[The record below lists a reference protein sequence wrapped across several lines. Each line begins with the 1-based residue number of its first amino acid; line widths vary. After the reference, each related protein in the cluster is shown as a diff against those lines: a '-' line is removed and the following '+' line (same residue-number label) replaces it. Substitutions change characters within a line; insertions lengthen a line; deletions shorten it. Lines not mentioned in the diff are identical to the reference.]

1 MVYPQAARGKPGQDA
16 GEGTTTAGKGRSEAE
31 SVNNPVPKQDTLI
44 LVPAHN
50 EGASIRGLV
59 REIRELYPE
68 IPVLVVD
75 DGSVD
80 DTPAAARAGG
90 AIVIRHPF
98 NLGDGAARQT
108 GFLYAL
114 RAGCRF
120 LVHLDGDRQHSP
132 GEIDRF
138 ITALRR
144 DEADLL
150 VGSRFLGECTYPLS
164 PGRRMGMRIFSL
176 ICSLVTR
183 QKITDPTSGFRGLSR
198 RALKVFTQG
207 YYPQHFPDAD
217 VIISAHFR
225 GLRIR
230 EIPITVSPT
239 HSTSL
244 HRGGTVFYYIYKM
257 LLSTFVSSL
266 RLKRDQIKF

>member
-1 MVYPQAARGKPGQDA
+1 MNVSDPNRETLVLIPVY
-16 GEGTTTAGKGRSEAE
+16 
-31 SVNNPVPKQDTLI
+31 
-44 LVPAHN
+44 N
-50 EGASIRGLV
+50 EGGSIRGLV
-59 REIRELYPE
+59 GEIRELYPE

-75 DGSVD
+75 DGSRD
-80 DTPAAARAGG
+80 DSAEVARAGG
-90 AIVIRHPF
+90 AIIIRHPF

-114 RAGCRF
+114 RSGYRF
-120 LVHLDGDRQHSP
+120 LVHLDGDRQHAP
-132 GEIDRF
+132 GEVARF
-138 ITALRR
+138 IETLRR

-150 VGSRFLGECTYPLS
+150 VGSRFLGTCAYPLS
-164 PGRRMGMRIFSL
+164 PGRKIGMKLFGL
-176 ICSLVTR
+176 ICSLVIR
-183 QKITDPTSGFRGLSR
+183 QKITDPTSGFRGINR
-198 RALKVFTQG
+198 RALKVFTEG

-239 HSTSL
+239 RSTSL
-244 HRGGTVFYYIYKM
+244 HRGGTIFYYIYKM

-266 RLKRDQIKF
+266 RLKRKLNSQGGCRAI

>member
-1 MVYPQAARGKPGQDA
+1 MSA
-16 GEGTTTAGKGRSEAE
+16 
-31 SVNNPVPKQDTLI
+31 SVPTRETLI
-44 LVPAHN
+44 LVPAYN
-50 EGASIRGLV
+50 EGDSIRGLV
-59 REIRELYPE
+59 EEIRGLSPGL
-68 IPVLVVD
+68 PVLVVD
-75 DGSVD
+75 DGSGD
-80 DTPAAARAGG
+80 GTAAEARAGG
-90 AIVIRHPF
+90 AIVVRHPF

-114 RAGCRF
+114 RAGYLF
-120 LVHLDGDRQHSP
+120 LVHLDGDRQHDP
-132 GEIDRF
+132 REISRF
-138 ITALRR
+138 ISSLRQ

-150 VGSRFLGECTYPLS
+150 VGSRFLGECTYQLS
-164 PGRRMGMRIFSL
+164 PGRKIGMKLFSL
-176 ICSLVTR
+176 ICSLVIR
-183 QKITDPTSGFRGLSR
+183 QRITDPTSGFRGMNR
-198 RALKVFTQG
+198 RALTVFTRG

-239 HSTSL
+239 RSASL

-266 RLKRDQIKF
+266 RLKRDHIKF